1 MTRIESDPVSA
12 PHTTVLVAPAMGVPA
27 RVYRRL
33 TEALTTSGFDVEIV
47 PRRGIEEG
55 SEPPSRR
62 SDWSYADEAA
72 DLADAVAAARAD
84 DTETRVLVVGHSLG
98 AQLAAMVAVPEE
110 HAPDGIVAI
119 GASVPHFR
127 HYGLRGVPLAALA
140 ASVAPVAGI
149 AGRWPRGGF
158 GGPTPRTLMR
168 EWARMVLTGRAPFAL
183 DSRIGAGVVDP
194 AARRRA
200 RHRPCGLGVRRRVR
214 TGGDH
219 SLALRRRALSA
230 GREHHPH
237 RLGPHAR
244 HRRAPNRGLVGL
256 AHDHHAGA
264 HRVRCRPTVMIRAPR
279 PPTWTRSVPGCGLR
293 CHEPTHRSRRRRE
306 RGLRHRTEP

>member
-98 AQLAAMVAVPEE
+98 AQLAAMVAVPAE

-183 DSRIGAGVVDP
+183 DSRIVVP
-194 AARRRA
+194 ALSIRLHDDELVTDRA
-200 RHRPCGLGVRRRVR
+200 ASAFDAAFAPEAITHWRYDDAHCPPGGSTTHIGWVRTPDTVAHRIADWWDSHTTITPAPIGSDAVRR
-214 TGGDH
+214 
-219 SLALRRRALSA
+219 
-230 GREHHPH
+230 
-237 RLGPHAR
+237 
-244 HRRAPNRGLVGL
+244 
-256 AHDHHAGA
+256 
-264 HRVRCRPTVMIRAPR
+264 
-279 PPTWTRSVPGCGLR
+279 
-293 CHEPTHRSRRRRE
+293 
-306 RGLRHRTEP
+306 